1 MAAVLL
7 DALEKVVTL
16 SESQFELPEHVLAD
30 IARLA
35 TKIKS
40 PKSSKEGECYPF
52 FKTAPKIKVCIY
64 SRPLTPKKYK
74 QGPVNSL

>member
-35 TKIKS
+35 TKTKS
-40 PKSSKEGECYPF
+40 PKSSKEGLQN
-52 FKTAPKIKVCIY
+52 
-64 SRPLTPKKYK
+64 RP
-74 QGPVNSL
+74 